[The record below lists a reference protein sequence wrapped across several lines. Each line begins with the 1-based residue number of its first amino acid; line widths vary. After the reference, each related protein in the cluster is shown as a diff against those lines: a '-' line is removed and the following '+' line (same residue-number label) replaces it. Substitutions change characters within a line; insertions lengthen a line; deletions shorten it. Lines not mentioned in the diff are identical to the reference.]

1 MQTQKEITTNTLVT
15 SVTDQLRQ
23 MIIDGKVKVGEYFP
37 SQKELAEQFGVGLST
52 IREAF
57 QQLAAMGLVDSR
69 PGKGTWVSNT
79 SFDNLM
85 DPVVVKTRLG
95 ELHARQVYEARSVIE
110 VALTKFAAE
119 RATRIQIDKIWSA
132 LSTMENATTDEEFVE
147 ADLDFHL
154 SVAAASNNQ
163 LLEQF
168 YHLTRKLLSE
178 VVTEMVSLPEVK
190 EHSLILQRKIVQA
203 IEEGNI
209 EEAQQAA
216 SDHMQYIKVLLDTY
230 E

>member
-1 MQTQKEITTNTLVT
+1 MNQSKEISSNTLVT

-23 MIIDGKVKVGEYFP
+23 MIVDGKVKVGDYFP
-37 SQKELAEQFGVGLST
+37 AQKELAEQYGVGLST

-57 QQLAAMGLVDSR
+57 QKLAAMGLVDSR

-79 SFDNLM
+79 SFENLM

-95 ELHARQVYEARSVIE
+95 ELKARQVYEARSVIE
-110 VALTKFAAE
+110 VALTQFATE
-119 RATRIQIDKIWSA
+119 RATKTQVDKIWAA
-132 LSTMENATTDEEFVE
+132 LNAMENATTDKEFVE

-154 SVAAASNNQ
+154 SVAAAGNNQ

-168 YHLTRKLLSE
+168 YHLTRKLLAE
-178 VVTEMVSLPEVK
+178 IVAEMVALPEVK
-190 EHSLILQRKIVQA
+190 EQSIIIQRKIVQS
-203 IEEGNI
+203 IENGDI
-209 EEAQQAA
+209 EEARQAA
-216 SDHMQYIKVLLDTY
+216 SDHMQYIKRLLDAY